1 MRVALSRGF
10 AGGKRKWAVE
20 RRAGL
25 RLTDGMGMRFDR
37 RGFVAALL
45 SGVAAP
51 AFAGAPARS
60 DRPSPRAGA
69 TVARKP
75 KSTERILAESGLS
88 GAVGFVVADAK
99 TGLVLESVG
108 ASASLPPASVAK
120 AMTGAYALEVLG
132 AEYTFKTRII
142 ARGPVSGGI
151 LNGDLIFA
159 CGGDPILNTDH
170 LGEMA
175 AQLKA
180 RGIREVR
187 GKFLVY
193 GGALPRVDKIDKS
206 QQDYFG
212 YNPTISGAVLNF
224 NRVHFQWKRA
234 GGAWNLTM
242 DARAKRYQPQ
252 VAMAQ
257 ISIAERSTPIF
268 DYRDGGRVDRWR
280 VASRALGNGGS
291 RWLPVR
297 KPELYI
303 GDVFRTLARSHGVV
317 LPAAQAGTRTPSGT
331 VLVQRES
338 PPLRIIV
345 RDMLKYSTNITA
357 EVVGMTATL
366 KRRGQVSGL
375 RASASEMNKWARAR
389 FGVRSELVDHSGLG
403 DASRITAADMVKT
416 LVALGPQGRLAGLLK
431 DIPIRNA
438 DYKVIKGDPNKVRAK
453 TGTLNFVSSLAGYQR
468 APDGTD
474 LAFAIFCADVPLR
487 KKTANPNGD
496 RPRGARTYNGRAK
509 RLQQRLLR
517 RWGQLYGA

>member
-1 MRVALSRGF
+1 M
-10 AGGKRKWAVE
+10 
-20 RRAGL
+20 L
-25 RLTDGMGMRFDR
+25 RLTIHMGMRFSR

-45 SGVAAP
+45 SSAAAP
-51 AFAGAPARS
+51 AIAGAPLQS
-60 DRPSPRAGA
+60 DRPRLRGGQAA
-69 TVARKP
+69 VARRP
-75 KSTERILAESGLS
+75 KRTERIIAAAGLS
-88 GAVGFVVADAK
+88 GVVGFVVADAK

-120 AMTGAYALEVLG
+120 AMTGAYALETLG

-142 ARGPVSGGI
+142 ARGDVSGGV
-151 LNGDLIFA
+151 LNGDLILA
-159 CGGDPILNTDH
+159 CGGDPVLNTDH
-170 LGEMA
+170 LGDMA
-175 AQLKA
+175 AKLKE

-193 GGALPRVDKIDKS
+193 GGALPRVDKIDKN

-234 GGAWNLTM
+234 SGAWNLTM

-257 ISIAERSTPIF
+257 ISVADRSTPIF
-268 DYRDGGRVDRWR
+268 DYRDGGGVDRWR

-297 KPELYI
+297 KPELYV
-303 GDVFRTLARSHGVV
+303 GDVFRTLARSHGIV
-317 LPAAQAGTRTPSGT
+317 LAAAQAGTRAPSGT

-338 PPLRIIV
+338 PPLRVIV

-357 EVVGMTATL
+357 EVVGMTATI
-366 KRRGQVSGL
+366 KRKGRASGL
-375 RASASEMNKWARAR
+375 RDSASEMNRWAQAR
-389 FGVRSELVDHSGLG
+389 FGVRSQLVDHSGLG
-403 DASRITAADMVKT
+403 DASRITAGDMVKT
-416 LVALGPQGRLAGLLK
+416 LVALGAQGRLAGLMK
-431 DIPIRNA
+431 DIPMRNA
-438 DYKVIKGDPNKVRAK
+438 DYQVVKGDPNRVRAK
-453 TGTLNFVSSLAGYQR
+453 TGTLHFVSSLAGYQR

-474 LAFAIFCADVPLR
+474 LVFAIFCADVATR
-487 KKTANPNGD
+487 KKTADLNGD

-509 RLQQRLLR
+509 RLQQTLLR
-517 RWGQLYGA
+517 RWGRLYGA

>member
-1 MRVALSRGF
+1 
-10 AGGKRKWAVE
+10 
-20 RRAGL
+20 
-25 RLTDGMGMRFDR
+25 MGMLFSR

-45 SGVAAP
+45 SSAAVVAVAEAP
-51 AFAGAPARS
+51 VRS
-60 DRPSPRAGA
+60 DRPQVRGG
-69 TVARKP
+69 TQVVRRP
-75 KSTERILAESGLS
+75 KGTERIIAEAGLS

-120 AMTGAYALEVLG
+120 AMTGAYALETLG
-132 AEYTFKTRII
+132 AEYTFKTRIF
-142 ARGPVSGGI
+142 ARGTMSDGVLS
-151 LNGDLIFA
+151 GDLILA
-159 CGGDPILNTDH
+159 CGGDPVLSTDH
-170 LGEMA
+170 LGDMA
-175 AQLKA
+175 AQLKE
-180 RGIREVR
+180 RGLREVR

-193 GGALPRVDKIDKS
+193 GGALPRVDEIDKN
-206 QQDYFG
+206 QQDHFG

-234 GGAWNLTM
+234 SGDWNLTM
-242 DARAKRYQPQ
+242 DARAKRYRPQ

-257 ISIAERSTPIF
+257 ISVADRSSPIF
-268 DYRDGGRVDRWR
+268 DYRDGGGVDRWR

-297 KPELYI
+297 KPELYV
-303 GDVFRTLARSHGVV
+303 GDVFRTLARSHGIV
-317 LPAAQAGTRTPSGT
+317 LPAAQAGTRAPSGT
-331 VLVQRES
+331 VLVQRDS

-357 EVVGMTATL
+357 EVVGLTATI

-375 RASASEMNKWARAR
+375 RASASEMNRWAQQR
-389 FGVRSELVDHSGLG
+389 FGVRAELVDHSGLG
-403 DASRITAADMVKT
+403 DASRITAGDMVKA

-431 DIPIRNA
+431 DIPMRNA
-438 DYKVIKGDPNKVRAK
+438 SYEVVKSDPNKVRAK

-468 APDGTD
+468 APDGTE

-487 KKTANPNGD
+487 KKTANANGD

-509 RLQQRLLR
+509 RLQQSLLR

>member
-1 MRVALSRGF
+1 
-10 AGGKRKWAVE
+10 
-20 RRAGL
+20 
-25 RLTDGMGMRFDR
+25 MGMRFNR

-60 DRPSPRAGA
+60 DRPSPRGAGGGS
-69 TVARKP
+69 VARRP
-75 KSTERILAESGLS
+75 KSTERILAEAGLS

-120 AMTGAYALEVLG
+120 AMTGAYALETLG
-132 AEYTFKTRII
+132 SEFTFKTRIF
-142 ARGPVSGGI
+142 ARGSVSGGI
-151 LNGDLIFA
+151 LSGDLIFA
-159 CGGDPILNTDH
+159 AGGDPVLNTDH

-206 QQDYFG
+206 QQDHFG

-224 NRVHFQWKRA
+224 NRVHFQWKRS

-242 DARAKRYQPQ
+242 DARARRYQPQ

-257 ISIAERSTPIF
+257 ISVAERSTPVF
-268 DYRDGGRVDRWR
+268 DYRDGGNVDRWR
-280 VASRALGNGGS
+280 VASRALGNGGA

-303 GDVFRTLARSHGVV
+303 GDVFRTLARSHGIV
-317 LPAAQAGTRTPSGT
+317 LPAAQAGSRKPSGT
-331 VLVQRES
+331 VLVQRDS
-338 PPLRIIV
+338 PPLRILV

-357 EVVGMTATL
+357 EVVGMTATI
-366 KRRGQVSGL
+366 KRKGQVSGL
-375 RASASEMNKWARAR
+375 RASASEMNRWARSR
-389 FGVRSELVDHSGLG
+389 FGVRAELVDHSGLG

-416 LVALGPQGRLAGLLK
+416 LVALGPQGRLASLMK
-431 DIPIRNA
+431 DIPMRNA
-438 DYKVIKGDPNKVRAK
+438 EYQVIKGDPNKVRAK
-453 TGTLNFVSSLAGYQR
+453 TGTLHFVSSLAGYQR

-487 KKTANPNGD
+487 KKTANANGD